1 MTNVRGDLPP
11 DFNSALAYL
20 AGVAQPTVD
29 DLRLMVLIEAS
40 GQALYQELAD
50 SVQDQQ
56 VKDVL
61 QQNGR
66 EELAHAHRVAKA
78 VEHLTGAPCPVP
90 ESAQNPYC
98 RNPQKLVFTPD
109 TCAAIIAGEMGGEDL
124 YGAWASSLSDV
135 HAAQLLRQNGA
146 EERRHG
152 ERLQTIAHLL

>member
-1 MTNVRGDLPP
+1 MTKLPPDLPP

-20 AGVAQPTVD
+20 AGVTQPTVD

-50 SVQDQQ
+50 SVQDER

-61 QQNGR
+61 LHNGR

-98 RNPQKLVFTPD
+98 GSPQKLVFT
-109 TCAAIIAGEMGGEDL
+109 AAVCVSIIAGEMGGEGL
-124 YGAWASSLSDV
+124 YGAWASSLSNAQ
-135 HAAQLLRQNGA
+135 AAQLLRQNGA